1 MAVTVSLVAAVAGT
15 GLGLVRATAEA
26 ERANQEAETARQVS
40 DFLVGL
46 FEASDP
52 FAESQG
58 DFTVRELLERGTDEI
73 ERGLADEP
81 RLQARLLATIGQ
93 VHTQLGLYEAAR
105 TLLDDAL
112 ATQQSTLD
120 SSDPQILR
128 TQIRRAWLA
137 TQTGE
142 YEHALDNKNRL
153 FVSNKLRN
161 QIDTDEHGS
170 SFYLIMGTNGV
181 LCLYPEKY
189 FQQIALAGAPR
200 MAAPDEAVAFERLAF
215 ALASKVELDR
225 QGRLLLSEKI
235 RKRARLGS
243 ALTLVGVRDHIE
255 LWNTDNWEKYLSDNF
270 PQYQQQMAVAR
281 QAVLQKE
288 SRQLDV

>member
-1 MAVTVSLVAAVAGT
+1 MLM
-15 GLGLVRATAEA
+15 L
-26 ERANQEAETARQVS
+26 
-40 DFLVGL
+40 
-46 FEASDP
+46 
-52 FAESQG
+52 
-58 DFTVRELLERGTDEI
+58 
-73 ERGLADEP
+73 
-81 RLQARLLATIGQ
+81 
-93 VHTQLGLYEAAR
+93 
-105 TLLDDAL
+105 
-112 ATQQSTLD
+112 
-120 SSDPQILR
+120 
-128 TQIRRAWLA
+128 
-137 TQTGE
+137 TGE

-153 FVSNKLRN
+153 FVTNKLRN

-200 MAAPDEAVAFERLAF
+200 MAAPDEVVAFERLGF

-225 QGRLLLSEKI
+225 QGRLLLSEKV

-255 LWNTDNWEKYLSDNF
+255 LWNTENWEKYLSDNF